1 MTFRLRH
8 SFFALKVAL
17 ASTFLPIPSAAE
29 VTLTYQ
35 LKLDGQAST
44 QALHV
49 NDQRA
54 WMKGLGGNDRWD
66 LIFDAPTTTWALI
79 DHQQQ
84 ETLAFRQKDLRKIE
98 GQIHAL
104 GPLLEGLKGSLKTPS
119 GDQEGLLQNLLK
131 KAHPEGKGISDPK
144 APTWTLKATGTRE
157 HVARLSCLPFEIRH
171 GSKEGL
177 SICPLSLSR
186 LDIPPAERA
195 TLSRLLE
202 EATGILMAAQGLIA
216 TKTLPRLTEKD
227 LKQLTGLPLSVRS
240 LTPSKPGSLR
250 LESIDIQAHSD
261 EEPRWPQNYRQR
273 KIKLW

>member
-1 MTFRLRH
+1 MTFWLRH
-8 SFFALKVAL
+8 SFFVLTVPLVSALW
-17 ASTFLPIPSAAE
+17 PIKAQAE
-29 VTLTYQ
+29 VTLTYH
-35 LKLDGQAST
+35 LDLDGRVSK

-54 WMKGLGGNDRWD
+54 WMKGFGGNNRWD

-98 GQIHAL
+98 GQINAL
-104 GPLLEGLKGSLKTPS
+104 SPLLQGLKGSLKTPP
-119 GDQEGLLQNLLK
+119 GNQEGLLQNLLK
-131 KAHPEGKGISDPK
+131 KGHPEGKGTSDPK
-144 APTWTLKATGTRE
+144 APTWTVKATGTKE
-157 HVARLSCLPFEIRH
+157 HVGRFTCLPFEIHH

-177 SICPLSLSR
+177 TICPLSISH
-186 LDIPPAERA
+186 LDIPHDERA

-202 EATGILMAAQGLIA
+202 EATGILMTAQGLIA
-216 TKTLPRLTEKD
+216 TKTIPSLTEKD
-227 LKQLTGLPLSVRS
+227 LKRLTGLPLSVRS
-240 LTPSKPGSLR
+240 LTPNQPGSLR